1 MPSPFGGGQLPL
13 TAYFG
18 PRSSQSTGSRRSG
31 RSAEGQTP
39 AKRKDSPGGEKAVAR
54 LKKKQKQNENETLN
68 ETLTKNRGQRSLADA
83 LKAQG
88 STSRKKD
95 SPPLASVSSVA
106 REIDRDDGDSLRV
119 PPLRQDGAMIPP
131 GEVVCGGPPAGSSA
145 MLLRDRTPTTPT
157 RHYRLHRTLAI
168 ASLPSPPLTAPT
180 AKHLR
185 RVRHEQEVP
194 HPESSNAAHQ
204 HNAGHREDPSH
215 AGATCAQVVGNKDAI
230 VLRYPHNGGKA
241 AMLPPALPLKAPS
254 SHMPIRPPLQH
265 PRSSSS
271 DKWVPSSQARELSL
285 SPRKDWKRKDASD
298 SLPHTPVDHTGQV
311 VPSSQSNERE
321 LQLSDVLPPASDIYK
336 TPASPLHVDGLPLS
350 TLVPLV
356 EDSPDPL
363 EEGDLAAALPSREV
377 VESSQSQYENEISS
391 AWAETL
397 SARQAALS
405 WDRNGEESSAPSSP
419 KRSNESQGYDANDEF
434 SQSQDAQSQPSTF
447 TPSDPITSPFHTPSR
462 RRSQESAESYPVEPY
477 LRTPSQLRAFVHMFD
492 ERDDTGNVLLSTT
505 DDGEAD
511 SPAAS
516 PSPSSRRM
524 TRPDQSEATPERSR
538 GTKRPLRDLTPPC
551 SYAERPPRSR
561 RRGSEEDLDPSQRRA
576 DDSDPDLSSGSS
588 SPSLVFPTPVR
599 EFFEMYDESQE
610 SQVSP
615 S

>member
-1 MPSPFGGGQLPL
+1 MP
-13 TAYFG
+13 
-18 PRSSQSTGSRRSG
+18 
-31 RSAEGQTP
+31 
-39 AKRKDSPGGEKAVAR
+39 
-54 LKKKQKQNENETLN
+54 
-68 ETLTKNRGQRSLADA
+68 
-83 LKAQG
+83 
-88 STSRKKD
+88 
-95 SPPLASVSSVA
+95 
-106 REIDRDDGDSLRV
+106 
-119 PPLRQDGAMIPP
+119 
-131 GEVVCGGPPAGSSA
+131 
-145 MLLRDRTPTTPT
+145 
-157 RHYRLHRTLAI
+157 
-168 ASLPSPPLTAPT
+168 
-180 AKHLR
+180 
-185 RVRHEQEVP
+185 
-194 HPESSNAAHQ
+194 
-204 HNAGHREDPSH
+204 
-215 AGATCAQVVGNKDAI
+215 VVGNKDAI

-241 AMLPPALPLKAPS
+241 AMLPPALPLKVPS
-254 SHMPIRPPLQH
+254 SHMPIRPPLRH

-350 TLVPLV
+350 PLVPLV

-377 VESSQSQYENEISS
+377 VESSQRIEM
-391 AWAETL
+391 
-397 SARQAALS
+397 
-405 WDRNGEESSAPSSP
+405 
-419 KRSNESQGYDANDEF
+419 GYDANDEF

-599 EFFEMYDESQE
+599 EFFEIDREAKKLEKLMAKEAQAEKKQIKHALKDVQRAEKAVKKSLKAVEKAEKQKEKATKKEMSTMKALMKAKHKEMDAAEKETKTEQSLMLRREKESEVDQRVHRLQE
-610 SQVSP
+610 DLDSFQMTMLGNAKERESRLAEVMVHCGEGNEVTVPTSAQLAG
-615 S
+615 SRL